1 MVQSIGS
8 EIAGKVVMPVLQPVL
23 DFVGRFYISPL
34 LAVAVIIIPISIFMF
49 VKAKPGPVR
58 GFFRFFLVFLM
69 VAALV
74 EGIRDEFSFVH
85 AKLNHVETYS
95 SQQTSFLPS
104 SSAPLTMVKS
114 STESRRIATIQRS
127 LGEKAG
133 EMPN

>member
-34 LAVAVIIIPISIFMF
+34 LALVIVFFPILIFMF

-58 GFFRFFLVFLM
+58 GYFRFAMIFM
-69 VAALV
+69 ALV
-74 EGIRDEFSFVH
+74 GLVTGIRDEISFVH